1 MMCAVCSFICITV
14 LVLLTC
20 PSAYRSAVP
29 RPETLERREREAD
42 QLQQLGASALNTAS
56 AFEPY
61 RDPASRTATEPDV
74 QQQHQHNILF
84 SPSCLGSALAQLCPV
99 SGSDSQSRPWRPRGW
114 WPEHSLQATIS
125 ALTDLQ
131 CSLLFRRE
139 GAEVGFRRQRLG
151 LEPGQM
157 LGLVVPQQEWQ
168 IGAQADD
175 GAKERTRG
183 QLRLHSSYMLMD
195 DLHYT
200 MRICFP
206 GLMKLSPLSSLS
218 ALRLGGKTCRPRT
231 NLYLTIMCISKVAY
245 NYISFKD

>member
-1 MMCAVCSFICITV
+1 MYGQARIARVAAMMCAVCSFICITV

-114 WPEHSLQATIS
+114 WPT
-125 ALTDLQ
+125 
-131 CSLLFRRE
+131 
-139 GAEVGFRRQRLG
+139 RQN
-151 LEPGQM
+151 
-157 LGLVVPQQEWQ
+157 
-168 IGAQADD
+168 
-175 GAKERTRG
+175 T
-183 QLRLHSSYMLMD
+183 
-195 DLHYT
+195 
-200 MRICFP
+200 
-206 GLMKLSPLSSLS
+206 
-218 ALRLGGKTCRPRT
+218 TCRPP
-231 NLYLTIMCISKVAY
+231 YLLSQICNAASSSGGRERRWASEGNVWGRSQDRCWDWWCHSRSGKLELRQMTVQKKELGTPHEVMLKVEETKAKEGGRPDTMLDF
-245 NYISFKD
+245 SVPP